1 MNSSITTIV
10 GGLIEVLARSRHAQM
25 LGRNRES
32 RPGISYQNQSLAAY
46 IMCTNG
52 QLDITDGVFAPYSP
66 SNLLRSADKPLKKL
80 RRPMSEYGTVRAQ
93 PSTPE
98 RILLQ

>member
-52 QLDITDGVFAPYSP
+52 QLDITDGVFAPYQDSTT
-66 SNLLRSADKPLKKL
+66 STFEKRAEIDNRSFCRLGSGK
-80 RRPMSEYGTVRAQ
+80 RF
-93 PSTPE
+93 
-98 RILLQ
+98 